1 LPPRDTLRGTQAI
14 KKAKRFED
22 IFMATLEKKKAVERK
37 ARRAAGP
44 VRASLRNLSMSAR
57 KIRVI
62 ADGIRNRSLEYAFS
76 FLSTQKKA
84 CCGPLKK
91 LLESAAAN
99 ADARDLDMDNLSI
112 AEIIVDKGP
121 IRKKFMPRA
130 QGRATK
136 IRKQSAHIQVILSG
150 K

>member
-1 LPPRDTLRGTQAI
+1 
-14 KKAKRFED
+14 
-22 IFMATLEKKKAVERK
+22 MATSEKKKAVERK
-37 ARRAAGP
+37 ANRTNGP

-57 KIRVI
+57 KVRVI
-62 ADGIRNRSLEYAFS
+62 ADGIRNRSLGYAFA

-84 CCGPLKK
+84 CCAPLKK

-99 ADARDLDMDNLSI
+99 ADSRNLDIDNLNIS
-112 AEIIVDKGP
+112 EIHVDKGP
-121 IRKKFMPRA
+121 IRKRFMPRA

-136 IRKQSAHIQVILSG
+136 IRKQSSHIEVVLSS

>member
-1 LPPRDTLRGTQAI
+1 
-14 KKAKRFED
+14 
-22 IFMATLEKKKAVERK
+22 MATLEKKKAVERK
-37 ARRAAGP
+37 AARASGP

-62 ADGIRNRSLEYAFS
+62 ADAIRNKKLSYALA

-91 LLESAAAN
+91 LLEAAAAN
-99 ADARDLDMDNLSI
+99 ADARKLDIDDLNVERI
-112 AEIIVDKGP
+112 VVDKGP

-136 IRKQSAHIQVILSG
+136 IRKQSAHIEVFLG
-150 K
+150 TN

>member
-1 LPPRDTLRGTQAI
+1 
-14 KKAKRFED
+14 
-22 IFMATLEKKKAVERK
+22 MATLEKKKAVERK
-37 ARRAAGP
+37 AARKAGP

-62 ADGIRNRSLEYAFS
+62 ADVIRNKRLGYALA

-84 CCGPLKK
+84 CCHPLRK

-99 ADARDLDMDNLSI
+99 ADSRNLDIDDLNIDQ
-112 AEIIVDKGP
+112 IIVDKGP
-121 IRKKFMPRA
+121 IKKRFMPRA

-136 IRKQSAHIQVILSG
+136 IRKQSAHIEVVLGSN
-150 K
+150 

>member
-1 LPPRDTLRGTQAI
+1 
-14 KKAKRFED
+14 
-22 IFMATLEKKKAVERK
+22 MATLEKKEAVLRK
-37 ARRAAGP
+37 ALRTNGP
-44 VRASLRNLSMSAR
+44 VRASLRNLSMGAR

-62 ADGIRNRSLEYAFS
+62 ADGIRNRSLGYAFA

-99 ADARDLDMDNLSI
+99 ADSRNIDIDTLNI

-121 IRKKFMPRA
+121 IRKRFMPRA

-136 IRKQSAHIQVILSG
+136 IRKQSAHIEVVLSAE
-150 K
+150 

>member
-1 LPPRDTLRGTQAI
+1 
-14 KKAKRFED
+14 
-22 IFMATLEKKKAVERK
+22 MASLEKKKAEERK
-37 ARRAAGP
+37 AKRKSGP
-44 VRASLRNLSMSAR
+44 VTASMRDLGMSAR

-62 ADGIRNRSLEYAFS
+62 ADGIRNRSLSYAFA

-99 ADARDLDMDNLSI
+99 ADQRNIDVDKLSVTQI
-112 AEIIVDKGP
+112 VVDKGP
-121 IRKKFMPRA
+121 IRKRFMPRA

-136 IRKQSAHIQVILSG
+136 IRKQSAHIQVVLTE

>member
-1 LPPRDTLRGTQAI
+1 
-14 KKAKRFED
+14 
-22 IFMATLEKKKAVERK
+22 MATLEKKKAVERK
-37 ARRAAGP
+37 AKRQSGP
-44 VRASLRNLSMSAR
+44 VRASLRNLGMSAR

-62 ADGIRNRSLEYAFS
+62 ADGIRNRSLDYAFA

-84 CCGPLKK
+84 CCAPLKK

-99 ADARDLDMDNLSI
+99 ADSRNIDIDTLNVAQ
-112 AEIIVDKGP
+112 IIVDKGP
-121 IRKKFMPRA
+121 IRKRFMPRA

-136 IRKQSAHIQVILSG
+136 IRKQTAHIEVVLTE

>member
-1 LPPRDTLRGTQAI
+1 
-14 KKAKRFED
+14 
-22 IFMATLEKKKAVERK
+22 MATLELKKAVERRE
-37 ARRAAGP
+37 ARLNGP
-44 VRASLRNLSMSAR
+44 VRATLRNLSMSAR

-62 ADGIRNRSLEYAFS
+62 ADGIRKKELGYALA
-76 FLSTQKKA
+76 FLSTQKRA

-99 ADARDLDMDNLSI
+99 ADSNNMEIDDLFID
-112 AEIIVDKGP
+112 EIRVDKGP

-136 IRKQSAHIQVILSG
+136 IRKQTAHIEVILGSR
-150 K
+150 